1 VAVRETRMESSFL
14 AGMQSAGMAT
24 LRQLRP
30 EDVRNALA
38 VVVVAFAASSFVTTI
53 VKLVK
58 IYFYDP
64 LRISRIMTKQG
75 VRGPPFI
82 PILGSALEIG
92 AFEKTLPESMPLDEH
107 YGLLPTVK
115 SQFHLFFPRFGKFS
129 TADLEP
135 RPSLLASISFQ
146 SLL

>member
-1 VAVRETRMESSFL
+1 MESSFL

-38 VVVVAFAASSFVTTI
+38 VAVVAFAASPFVTTI

-58 IYFYDP
+58 MYFYDP
-64 LRISRIMTKQG
+64 LRISRIMAKQG

-135 RPSLLASISFQ
+135 RPSPLASISFQ

>member
-1 VAVRETRMESSFL
+1 VDGGLYRVAVRETRMESSFL

-53 VKLVK
+53 VK
-58 IYFYDP
+58 

>member
-1 VAVRETRMESSFL
+1 VDGGLYRVAVRETRMESSFL

-64 LRISRIMTKQG
+64 LRI
-75 VRGPPFI
+75 FI